1 MPSRRS
7 KAGISGPTGPLGK
20 RSSEGASEM
29 FSASFSVSRRI
40 APSLG
45 AAT

>member
-7 KAGISGPTGPLGK
+7 NAGISGPTGPFGK
-20 RSSEGASEM
+20 RIKDGASEI
-29 FSASFSVSRRI
+29 FSASFKVSLRI